1 MGYLAAFACLF
12 AVAVYAVRVAV
23 IAAGDPVRPGERAG
37 AILAWLLGGEQ
48 RRRLEAIVAMR
59 LDREREAELAWAA
72 RATAR
77 GELAA
82 RRRRARSVAA
92 SNIARHHDALA
103 ARRPPAPGFEDI
115 LGDLW

>member
-12 AVAVYAVRVAV
+12 AVALYAVRVAV

-59 LDREREAELAWAA
+59 LDREREAELAAE
-72 RATAR
+72 R

-103 ARRPPAPGFEDI
+103 ARRPPPPGFEDI